1 MSKAKVLHDLY
12 EQCRS
17 IEFDGSYDLLKEA
30 RDKEEDFFRVVTDF
44 ILRQKQKAV
53 VREKRS

>member
-17 IEFDGSYDLLKEA
+17 IEFDESYDLLKEA

>member
-17 IEFDGSYDLLKEA
+17 IEFDESYDLLKEA

-53 VREKRS
+53 VREKKS